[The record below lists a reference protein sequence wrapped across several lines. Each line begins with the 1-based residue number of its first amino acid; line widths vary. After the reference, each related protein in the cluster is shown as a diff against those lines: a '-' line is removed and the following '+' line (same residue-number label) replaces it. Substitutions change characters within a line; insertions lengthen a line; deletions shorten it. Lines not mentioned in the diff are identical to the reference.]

1 MQIED
6 SQSEMEF
13 AQALVNQ
20 EGAKKG
26 QKAPVAA
33 KVVKPVVPAPKNKE
47 ALFAEMLKQQMYT
60 DIVDLVMK
68 YLKSIKGSPADLVE
82 LLGFIKLQLCDHYK
96 KPLELP
102 VPVSEKENT
111 SLNHDPLE
119 KLETQSMMSK
129 ASSYKSEGSKI
140 ELIMAKLQAE
150 KASETQMLI
159 EFHLKLLYSTH
170 KNRRAPAY
178 MLKSILISLDQMTF
192 DR

>member
-82 LLGFIKLQLCDHYK
+82 LLGFIKL
-96 KPLELP
+96 
-102 VPVSEKENT
+102 
-111 SLNHDPLE
+111 
-119 KLETQSMMSK
+119 
-129 ASSYKSEGSKI
+129 
-140 ELIMAKLQAE
+140 
-150 KASETQMLI
+150 
-159 EFHLKLLYSTH
+159 
-170 KNRRAPAY
+170 
-178 MLKSILISLDQMTF
+178 
-192 DR
+192 